1 MVMDLCTYELP
12 SSEVIFFRKRHYA
25 LSLCWP
31 VSFMQAF
38 LISLSALVEVTHKTA

>member
-1 MVMDLCTYELP
+1 MVMALCTYELP
-12 SSEVIFFRKRHYA
+12 SSEVIFFRNRHYA

-38 LISLSALVEVTHKTA
+38 LISLSALVELTHKTA